1 MKKVYYYIILLVY
14 SSYWLMTFFF
24 NAPDNYIKIQF
35 FQEGD
40 AFNKFFYQKW
50 GFFAPPPQFDEK
62 LYCLILSKK
71 DTSEVKSFELMQ
83 AIIKEKVDKAPFNN
97 KADVL
102 DYILSNSC
110 ISINNQIV
118 ELKDRVEYLEKKRK
132 LEAFEKDSILN
143 RGLEVTSYYKVLK
156 NYVQE
161 VARKKNVNSK
171 DYLVSFMITNT
182 PIPKFVNRNKD
193 SVNVE
198 ESLVYRSKP
207 FDI

>member
-1 MKKVYYYIILLVY
+1 MKKIYYYFLLLVF
-14 SSYWLMTFFF
+14 SSYWLITFFF

-40 AFNKFFYQKW
+40 VFSKFFYQKW
-50 GFFAPPPQFDEK
+50 GFFAPPPQFNEK
-62 LYCLILSKK
+62 LYCLVLNKK
-71 DTSEVKSFELMQ
+71 DSTKVKSFELMQ
-83 AIIKEKVDKAPFNN
+83 SIIEEKVARAPFNN
-97 KADVL
+97 KADIL

-118 ELKDRVEYLEKKRK
+118 ELKERVEYLEKKKR
-132 LEAFEKDSILN
+132 LEVHEKDSIIN

-161 VARKKNVNSK
+161 VARKNKVNK
-171 DYLVSFMITNT
+171 EDYLVSFMITNI
-182 PIPKFVNRNKD
+182 PIPKFVDRNKD
-193 SVNVE
+193 SVHVE

>member
-1 MKKVYYYIILLVY
+1 MKKIYYYISLLVF

-40 AFNKFFYQKW
+40 IFNKFFYQKW
-50 GFFAPPPQFDEK
+50 GFFAPPPQFNEK
-62 LYCLILSKK
+62 LYCLVLNKK
-71 DTSEVKSFELMQ
+71 DTSKVKSFELMQ
-83 AIIKEKVDKAPFNN
+83 SIIEEKVEKAPFNN

-118 ELKDRVEYLEKKRK
+118 ELKDRVEYLEKTRK
-132 LEAFEKDSILN
+132 LEPKEKDSILN

-156 NYVQE
+156 NYVLE
-161 VARKKNVNSK
+161 VAKKKNVNSQ

-182 PIPKFVNRNKD
+182 PIPKFVDRNKD
-193 SVNVE
+193 SLKVE
-198 ESLVYRSKP
+198 EALVYRSKP